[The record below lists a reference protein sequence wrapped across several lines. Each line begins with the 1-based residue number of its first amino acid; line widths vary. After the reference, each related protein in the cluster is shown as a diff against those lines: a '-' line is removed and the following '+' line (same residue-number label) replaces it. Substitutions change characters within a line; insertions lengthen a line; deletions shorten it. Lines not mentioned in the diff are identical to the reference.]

1 MSKRIIMLV
10 GVPAVGKSTWIEKE
24 FQGECT
30 VISTDDI
37 IQCMA
42 DIEGKTYDDVFLKY
56 IKPAERTMWDEFD
69 EAIEGEMTPIVIDRT
84 NVSVQSRKKFFDRL
98 NNFHK
103 NHGYEI
109 EAVVFQTPEKEEW
122 ERRLNSRPG
131 KTIPQNILDNM
142 VQSMVQPTLSEG
154 FSKISISS

>member
-1 MSKRIIMLV
+1 
-10 GVPAVGKSTWIEKE
+10 
-24 FQGECT
+24 
-30 VISTDDI
+30 
-37 IQCMA
+37 MA

-84 NVSVQSRKKFFDRL
+84 NVSVQSRKKFFERL
-98 NNFHK
+98 KNFHK

>member
-1 MSKRIIMLV
+1 MLV

-24 FQGECT
+24 FQGECA

-37 IQCMA
+37 IQVMA

-109 EAVVFQTPEKEEW
+109 EAVVFQTPEKDEW
-122 ERRLNSRPG
+122 ERRLNNRPG

>member
-1 MSKRIIMLV
+1 MLV
-10 GVPAVGKSTWIEKE
+10 GVPAAGKSTWIEKE

-37 IQCMA
+37 IQGMA

-84 NVSVQSRKKFFDRL
+84 KSVQSRKKFFDRL

-109 EAVVFQTPEKEEW
+109 EAVVFPTPEKEEW
-122 ERRLNSRPG
+122 ERRLNSRLG

-142 VQSMVQPTLSEG
+142 VQSMVHPTLSEG